1 MAKKKKIKKHKAP
14 PPVADINVTPMV
26 DVMLVL
32 LIIFM
37 VITPMLSKGVS
48 VDLVKTKNPI
58 AMQAADK
65 SDAVV
70 CRGARA
76 TARPYLGTTQM
87 PPEDLPPKVKDLLT
101 NRLDK
106 TVFVKADSR
115 ARYEKVVDV
124 VDNLRAAGVDQLGL
138 LTEQMQE
145 QGQGGRRA
153 AGGAVRAVIEKSLL
167 KEQFLWQWQSA
178 DPGRSEIRH
187 QHDAHDRRAAG
198 ADHHFH
204 GDHAAD
210 AEGTGGAGAAAAA
223 ARPEAERSR
232 ISARW

>member
-1 MAKKKKIKKHKAP
+1 MEKHTTMETKDTAKLKAKAP

-65 SDAVV
+65 SDAVLV
-70 CRGARA
+70 AVSRDGKV
-76 TARPYLGTTQM
+76 YLGTTQM
-87 PPEDLPPKVKDLLT
+87 AAEDLPPKVKDLLT
-101 NRLDK
+101 GRLDK

-124 VDNLRAAGVDQLGL
+124 VDNLRSAGVDQLGL
-138 LTEQMQE
+138 LTDKVEDK
-145 QGQGGRRA
+145 A
-153 AGGAVRAVIEKSLL
+153 KPATT
-167 KEQFLWQWQSA
+167 
-178 DPGRSEIRH
+178 P
-187 QHDAHDRRAAG
+187 
-198 ADHHFH
+198 
-204 GDHAAD
+204 
-210 AEGTGGAGAAAAA
+210 AAA
-223 ARPEAERSR
+223 PTGQ
-232 ISARW
+232 